1 MAGSFDTK
9 GCVQKFPRK
18 EQPSILPQCKFLNPF
33 ILEGDDIVILWF
45 LFLKGSGSQSVVM
58 PGLGTS
64 QHHLRA
70 CYKCRLL
77 GPASG
82 VQHRKPWGRALGIC
96 VSTDPPGDSGVHLGM
111 RTTGSVRSVWECLY
125 SSNKNHLLGDFP
137 AGPVVKTPLFQ
148 CKGCGFDPWSGN

>member
-18 EQPSILPQCKFLNPF
+18 EQPSMFFFLPQCKFLNPF

-45 LFLKGSGSQSVVM
+45 LFLKGPGSQSVVM

-125 SSNKNHLLGDFP
+125 SSNKNHL
-137 AGPVVKTPLFQ
+137 AGGLP
-148 CKGCGFDPWSGN
+148 CWSSG